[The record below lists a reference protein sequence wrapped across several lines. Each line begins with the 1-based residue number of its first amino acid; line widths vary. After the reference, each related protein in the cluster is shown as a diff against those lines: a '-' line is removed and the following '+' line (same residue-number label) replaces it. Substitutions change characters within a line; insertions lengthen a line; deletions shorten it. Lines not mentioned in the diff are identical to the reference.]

1 MKALKI
7 FLALAMLMAMAN
19 ALTATTPGAEE
30 GSFNGAG
37 GGINN
42 TTSDTPLADRR
53 DLMTSLRGASRFVPR
68 PAMKCNRYPRVCH
81 AKGSPGPD
89 CCKKKCVNVLK
100 DGFNCGRCG
109 KKCKYWQVCCKGQCV
124 NVMSDK
130 KHCGRCSNR
139 CKKGSLCTF
148 GMCSYA

>member
-1 MKALKI
+1 
-7 FLALAMLMAMAN
+7 MLMAMAN
-19 ALTATTPGAEE
+19 ALTATTMGPEE

-37 GGINN
+37 GDNN
-42 TTSDTPLADRR
+42 TTSDIPLADGR

-68 PAMKCNRYPRVCH
+68 PVGLPCQGQSRPRLLQEEMCRRTF
-81 AKGSPGPD
+81 KTGSIAAS
-89 CCKKKCVNVLK
+89 VVRNEALA
-100 DGFNCGRCG
+100 
-109 KKCKYWQVCCKGQCV
+109 GQCV

-139 CKKGSLCTF
+139 CKKGSSCTF